1 MNFADYIVIGIL
13 ALSVLMGLWRG
24 FVAEVLALVCWVVAF
39 WVAWT
44 VGPVLAERLTDAI
57 SVPSVRVLLGYALCF
72 VAVLVVGAIV
82 AFIMRKLIDGSGLSG
97 SDRLLGMVF
106 GLVRGAAL
114 VTLLVFL
121 VGFTPFSRDPWW
133 QESQLLPGFRGAAGW
148 LGERVPEGI
157 ARYLQPAAE
166 LAVPAMGAADA
177 SKPAPM
183 APATPVAADKEGR

>member
-24 FVAEVLALVCWVVAF
+24 FVAEVLALVCWALAF

-44 VGPVLAERLTDAI
+44 LGPALADHFSAAI

-72 VAVLVVGAIV
+72 IAVLVIGAIV
-82 AFIMRKLIDGSGLSG
+82 AFMMRKLIDGSGLSG

-106 GLVRGAAL
+106 GLIRGVAL

-121 VGFTPFSRDPWW
+121 IGFTPFSRDPWW
-133 QESQLLPGFRGAAGW
+133 QESRLLPGFTGAADW
-148 LGERVPEGI
+148 LGERVPAEV
-157 ARYLQPAAE
+157 ARYLQPAAQ
-166 LAVPAMGAADA
+166 LAAPAMQAAGAPI
-177 SKPAPM
+177 PAPVSTG
-183 APATPVAADKEGR
+183 TPVGAEKDGR